1 MGGVLGSVAYP
12 LLKKRLGLERTGLL
26 GMFLLVSTST
36 LSVVSIF
43 IPGSPFINWISNI
56 ENEDH
61 DKSSN
66 VAHVTVLMT
75 GIILAR
81 FGLWIVD
88 LTITQILQERVEEER
103 RGVING
109 VQDSLNN
116 SMDLLKCILVI
127 LLPDAKDFG
136 CLIILSYVSI
146 SSGWLLY
153 AAFSRQQRGHLF
165 HSATKMNYLQA
176 PIGHFCL
183 NPRINSP
190 HTTVKRKKYL
200 GLVAIKNTKTILP

>member
-1 MGGVLGSVAYP
+1 M
-12 LLKKRLGLERTGLL
+12 
-26 GMFLLVSTST
+26 
-36 LSVVSIF
+36 
-43 IPGSPFINWISNI
+43 
-56 ENEDH
+56 
-61 DKSSN
+61 
-66 VAHVTVLMT
+66 
-75 GIILAR
+75 
-81 FGLWIVD
+81 WIVD

-136 CLIILSYVSI
+136 CLIILSYISI

-165 HSATKMNYLQA
+165 HFCRLIPCNNINELPANSHWPFLPEPQDKQPTFDCEEQETLQNYSNQG
-176 PIGHFCL
+176 IE
-183 NPRINSP
+183 NNSP
-190 HTTVKRKKYL
+190 IIRTAKASERLEKIIHCN
-200 GLVAIKNTKTILP
+200 A

>member
-1 MGGVLGSVAYP
+1 MGNVQDENGKIPTESFEYS
-12 LLKKRLGLERTGLL
+12 E
-26 GMFLLVSTST
+26 MQI
-36 LSVVSIF
+36 VV
-43 IPGSPFINWISNI
+43 NI
-56 ENEDH
+56 KEDVENEDH

-165 HSATKMNYLQA
+165 HFCRLIPCSNQNELPATSHWPFLPEPENKQPAYDCEEDEAFRIDDTQEIENCR
-176 PIGHFCL
+176 PI
-183 NPRINSP
+183 
-190 HTTVKRKKYL
+190 
-200 GLVAIKNTKTILP
+200 IKSSVNVEKVEKIIG